1 MKKIL
6 LLTVLL
12 SISSFAF
19 AAFPVTD
26 PIPESITKA
35 AEPLIYEDSPWPN
48 IVSLASVL
56 LAMLLP
62 VEFAIL
68 ALVLFIAGI
77 VFGSMG
83 FSRRLKG
90 MGIAGFVVGI
100 LGLIGVVILS
110 LAVDSDPPVGD
121 PYYYY

>member
-1 MKKIL
+1 MIKKIL

-35 AEPLIYEDSPWPN
+35 AEPLIYNDSPWPN
-48 IVSLASVL
+48 IVSLSSVL

-100 LGLIGVVILS
+100 LGLIGVVILTEG
-110 LAVDSDPPVGD
+110 LDFDSDLD
-121 PYYYY
+121 Y